1 MGSRRDCTWILGLA
15 GFRVV
20 TVESDGEGA
29 DRRLTIRIERRGVRR
44 YACSGCGRRTGRI
57 RSTGDRTWD
66 DLPWASHPVT
76 LVYAQRRVR
85 CRHCGIRTELIGF
98 ADAKARVTRRLRQ
111 QIGVDCQS
119 MPTSHA
125 AVRHGVSWG
134 KARRAEHAF
143 LREWDA
149 HRPRRRPRHLGAD
162 EIHRGKAQKFF
173 TVLSDLVHGEVVG
186 LAKDRTE
193 ASLTG
198 LLTTCLDARQRSAVE
213 AVCTD
218 MHRPYVNAVA
228 QQLPQAET
236 VFDKFHVLQHASAAL
251 DDVRRQEFFRAGA
264 VMRTFGRGKR
274 WLLLRRW
281 KTVRGSKRTALQELF
296 TANRRLFKA
305 YVLREQ
311 LDRLWTYTTRDGV
324 ARFLFDWLK
333 ALRWQRLPEMEKLGD
348 TLVNH
353 YEGIAAYCDH
363 PVRFGVVESLNTT
376 IKAVLRRARGM
387 RDDAMLLLK
396 LKWATA
402 RPIRSASDL
411 ARFLQPQGLYSK
423 R

>member
-1 MGSRRDCTWILGLA
+1 
-15 GFRVV
+15 
-20 TVESDGEGA
+20 
-29 DRRLTIRIERRGVRR
+29 
-44 YACSGCGRRTGRI
+44 
-57 RSTGDRTWD
+57 
-66 DLPWASHPVT
+66 
-76 LVYAQRRVR
+76 
-85 CRHCGIRTELIGF
+85 
-98 ADAKARVTRRLRQ
+98 
-111 QIGVDCQS
+111 
-119 MPTSHA
+119 
-125 AVRHGVSWG
+125 
-134 KARRAEHAF
+134 
-143 LREWDA
+143 
-149 HRPRRRPRHLGAD
+149 LGAD

-173 TVLSDLVHGEVVG
+173 TVLSDLVHGEVIG

-193 ASLTG
+193 ASLAG
-198 LLTTCLDARQRSAVE
+198 LLTTCLDARQRAAVD

-228 QQLPQAET
+228 QQLPKAEI

-264 VMRTFGRGKR
+264 VMRAFGRGKR

-296 TANRRLFKA
+296 AANRRLFKA

-353 YEGIAAYCDH
+353 YDGIAAYCDH

-402 RPIRSASDL
+402 HPIRSARDL
-411 ARFLQPQGLYSK
+411 AHFLNPWALYSN

>member
-1 MGSRRDCTWILGLA
+1 MGSRRDCTWVLA
-15 GFRVV
+15 LTGFRVS
-20 TVESDGEGA
+20 TTESAGELS
-29 DRRLTIRIERRGVRR
+29 DSRLTIRIERRGRRR
-44 YACSGCGRRTGRI
+44 YPCSGCGRRVGRV
-57 RSTGDRTWD
+57 RSTQDRTWD
-66 DLPWASHPVT
+66 DLPWAGHPVT
-76 LVYAQRRVR
+76 LVYAQRRVA
-85 CRHCGIRTELIGF
+85 CRQCGIRTERVEF

-111 QIGVDCQS
+111 HIGVDCQS

-143 LREWDA
+143 LRDWDGQ
-149 HRPRRRPRHLGAD
+149 RPRSRARYLGAD
-162 EIHRGKAQKFF
+162 EIHRGKAQKFY
-173 TVLSDLVHGEVVG
+173 TVLSDLVHGEVIG

-193 ASLTG
+193 DSLAG
-198 LLTTCLDARQRSAVE
+198 LLTTCLDARQRAAVE

-228 QQLPQAET
+228 HQLPKAEV

-264 VMRTFGRGKR
+264 VMRAFGRGKR

-281 KTVRGSKRTALQELF
+281 KTVRGSKRRALQELF
-296 TANRRLFKA
+296 AANRRLFKA

-353 YEGIAAYCDH
+353 YDGIAAYCDH

-387 RDDAMLLLK
+387 RNDAMLLLK

-402 RPIRSASDL
+402 HPIRSARDL
-411 ARFLQPQGLYSK
+411 ARFLSPQGLYSN

>member
-1 MGSRRDCTWILGLA
+1 MGSRRDCTWILGLP

-20 TVESDGEGA
+20 TTESDGEA
-29 DRRLTIRIERRGVRR
+29 VDSRLTIRIERRGRR
-44 YACSGCGRRTGRI
+44 YRCSGCGRRTRRV
-57 RSTGDRTWD
+57 RSARPRTWD

-76 LVYAQRRVR
+76 LVYVQRRVD
-85 CRHCGIRTELIGF
+85 CRRCGIRTEALEF
-98 ADAKARVTRRLRQ
+98 ADPKVRVTRRLRQ

-125 AVRHGVSWG
+125 AIRHGVSWG

-143 LREWDA
+143 LRDWDRQ
-149 HRPRRRPRHLGAD
+149 RPRRRPRYLGAD
-162 EIHRGKAQKFF
+162 EIHRGKAQKFY
-173 TVLSDLVHGEVVG
+173 TVLSDLVHGEVIG

-193 ASLTG
+193 ASLAG
-198 LLTTCLDARQRSAVE
+198 LLTTCLDARQRAAVD

-218 MHRPYVNAVA
+218 MHRPYLNAVT
-228 QQLPQAET
+228 QQLPRAAI

-251 DDVRRQEFFRAGA
+251 DEVRRQEFFRAGA
-264 VMRTFGRGKR
+264 VMRRFGRGKR

-281 KTVRGSKRTALQELF
+281 KTVRGSKRQELRALF
-296 TANRRLFKA
+296 AVNRRLFKA
-305 YVLREQ
+305 YVLREE
-311 LDRLWTYTTRDGV
+311 LDHLWTYKTRDGV
-324 ARFLFDWLK
+324 ANFLWGWLE

-348 TLVNH
+348 TLVH
-353 YEGIAAYCDH
+353 HIDGIAAYCDH

-387 RDDAMLLLK
+387 RHDAMLLLK

-402 RPIRSASDL
+402 HPIRSARDL
-411 ARFLQPQGLYSK
+411 ARFLGPQGLYSN